1 MQPLSSTCV
10 AFGFNDAGT
19 LAWLPLRMPRP
30 TSIHAGKQPQRL
42 HFIVEWAERRHL
54 TQADISRELEVDKS
68 SVSRWFA
75 GTLPA
80 EKHLLALAALLRIDV
95 PGLFRHPDDDWLA
108 RFLRGRD
115 EAERARIRATLEAA
129 FPPRAA

>member
-1 MQPLSSTCV
+1 
-10 AFGFNDAGT
+10 
-19 LAWLPLRMPRP
+19 MPRP
-30 TSIHAGKQPQRL
+30 TSIHAGKQPHRL
-42 HFIVEWAERRHL
+42 HFIVEWAERRQL

-80 EKHLLALAALLRIDV
+80 EKHLLALAALLQIDV
-95 PGLFRHPDDDWLA
+95 PALFRHPDDDWLA